1 MRKHINSD
9 RDCQQHLRLFFIYID
24 KARIATFQRGQ
35 EGSEEMRSMKGN
47 SRIFFLL
54 FLLALIAKQASA
66 AQHVVGGSQGWD
78 ESVDLNSWAAGQTF
92 KVGDQLVFKYS
103 SGLHSVV
110 ELGSETAYKNCDL
123 GTALDSKNTGDDVV
137 KLSKVGTRYFACGT
151 LGHCDQGMKM
161 KITTVAGNAPSTP
174 ASASTTSGASAV
186 QSFATFLL
194 LAALSGISL
203 LYLL

>member
-1 MRKHINSD
+1 MGFRPN
-9 RDCQQHLRLFFIYID
+9 F
-24 KARIATFQRGQ
+24 
-35 EGSEEMRSMKGN
+35 
-47 SRIFFLL
+47 
-54 FLLALIAKQASA
+54 
-66 AQHVVGGSQGWD
+66 QGWRPAWYV
-78 ESVDLNSWAAGQTF
+78 SFPLKSISLNPVICNFLRFKFPANHISLHEGCPETFDFAQT
-92 KVGDQLVFKYS
+92 VFKYS